1 MVNNPPIPSKQQ
13 ANMFVTRHKNLVS
26 PGKAL
31 LDELVG
37 RKVERKELAFKK
49 EKKRNFFQVHL
60 RGSKGHAGD
69 SNWRDINGT
78 IARTNNRIIRR
89 HFFERTQKFLVPLE
103 SYFTS
108 LMPIVP
114 SSQSAA
120 GAMPDADRLIRA
132 FDKAE
137 FLKRVSEQQS
147 SILFEG
153 KRRLDLYKKFIHSRT
168 FDLWYF
174 EKMVRTK
181 AFLRAKD
188 EK

>member
-1 MVNNPPIPSKQQ
+1 
-13 ANMFVTRHKNLVS
+13 
-26 PGKAL
+26 
-31 LDELVG
+31 
-37 RKVERKELAFKK
+37 
-49 EKKRNFFQVHL
+49 VHL
-60 RGSKGHAGD
+60 RGSKGSAGEA
-69 SNWRDINGT
+69 NWRDINST
-78 IARTNNRIIRR
+78 IARANNRVIRR

-114 SSQSAA
+114 SSLSAS
-120 GAMPDADRLIRA
+120 GGMPDADRLIRA

-153 KRRLDLYKKFIHSRT
+153 KRRLELYKRFVNSRT

-181 AFLRAKD
+181 AFLRNNKQ
-188 EK
+188 

>member
-1 MVNNPPIPSKQQ
+1 MYYWITKRSIVCFHFCQLFLFCLVRVVLFVFSVYLCLFDFLISK
-13 ANMFVTRHKNLVS
+13 
-26 PGKAL
+26 
-31 LDELVG
+31 
-37 RKVERKELAFKK
+37 
-49 EKKRNFFQVHL
+49 VHL

-69 SNWRDINGT
+69 SNWRDINAT
-78 IARTNNRIIRR
+78 IARNNNRVIRR

-114 SSQSAA
+114 SSRSAA
-120 GAMPDADRLIRA
+120 GVLPDADRLIRA

-153 KRRLDLYKKFIHSRT
+153 KRRLELYKRFVNSRT

-181 AFLRAKD
+181 AFLRSKD
-188 EK
+188 EVKE